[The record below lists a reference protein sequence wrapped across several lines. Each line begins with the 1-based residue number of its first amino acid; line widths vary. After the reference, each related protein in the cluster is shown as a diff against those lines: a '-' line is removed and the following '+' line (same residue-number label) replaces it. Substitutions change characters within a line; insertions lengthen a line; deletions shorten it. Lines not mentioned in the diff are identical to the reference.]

1 MRHDHW
7 VPTDDGE
14 RLAIDLFLP
23 DDPAA
28 QHGLATVIEALP
40 YRKDDVTE
48 SYASTYERYLEAGFA
63 VVRVDLRGT
72 GSSSGIA
79 TDEYPEVERTD
90 LRSVF
95 RWIAAQPWS
104 SGRVG
109 MFGTSYSGFNALQMA
124 SEIERLGAHELG
136 AVVAAYAT
144 DDRYTDD
151 VHYMG
156 GTLRA
161 LDLIDYP
168 LYMVCMNALPPVPA
182 VFGDGWRDEW
192 RRRLDHTPAWLVE
205 WLEHPTDAPT
215 WRRGSVR
222 LGPDGAGYERTRCPA
237 MLVVGWADGY
247 RNNSFRVVEQYE
259 RHGVPW
265 RMLAGP
271 WVHKSPERARPAPNV
286 DDDVEIL
293 SFFDEHLR
301 GGPGHPS
308 APAQVYVRE
317 HAPPEPDLAFHP
329 GRWVD
334 VDRWPMPGGRRLVL
348 RPDST
353 AVRQHVVR
361 GDVGWSAWNSCAGG
375 LPWGQ
380 PLDQAADNAR
390 SICFEWPVDAP
401 VDVLGNAVVRLRVS
415 SDQPYGHVSVKLCS
429 VTSTGESTL
438 VARGYLDLRH
448 RGCWPADESG
458 EVGRAPVDL
467 EPGAWIDVAIGV
479 EATAWRFTPGTV
491 VRLAIAGTDWPN
503 CWPAPGPLTLSVDA
517 ASVEVDLPVVDGL
530 PASIHPFAPG
540 TGPSEHEADGVVWS
554 FAHDVLAREST
565 VVTRY
570 GDTYTGRHGAT
581 VTDDY
586 RGEVGISTRD
596 PSIGWARG
604 TSSYLIAWPEATVRT
619 ESTLEV
625 TSDRERLVATI
636 VMRAWDGDE
645 LVCER
650 SWTSDRPRR

>member
-1 MRHDHW
+1 
-7 VPTDDGE
+7 
-14 RLAIDLFLP
+14 
-23 DDPAA
+23 
-28 QHGLATVIEALP
+28 
-40 YRKDDVTE
+40 
-48 SYASTYERYLEAGFA
+48 
-63 VVRVDLRGT
+63 
-72 GSSSGIA
+72 
-79 TDEYPEVERTD
+79 
-90 LRSVF
+90 
-95 RWIAAQPWS
+95 
-104 SGRVG
+104 
-109 MFGTSYSGFNALQMA
+109 
-124 SEIERLGAHELG
+124 
-136 AVVAAYAT
+136 
-144 DDRYTDD
+144 
-151 VHYMG
+151 
-156 GTLRA
+156 
-161 LDLIDYP
+161 
-168 LYMVCMNALPPVPA
+168 
-182 VFGDGWRDEW
+182 
-192 RRRLDHTPAWLVE
+192 
-205 WLEHPTDAPT
+205 
-215 WRRGSVR
+215 
-222 LGPDGAGYERTRCPA
+222 

-301 GGPGHPS
+301 GGPCHTS

-348 RPDST
+348 QPDSA

-429 VTSTGESTL
+429 VTPTGESTL

-458 EVGRAPVDL
+458 EVGRAPADL

-517 ASVEVDLPVVDGL
+517 ASVVEMLAAAVPVWEATARPIPRVAKTPTL
-530 PASIHPFAPG
+530 ATAAP
-540 TGPSEHEADGVVWS
+540 
-554 FAHDVLAREST
+554 
-565 VVTRY
+565 
-570 GDTYTGRHGAT
+570 
-581 VTDDY
+581 
-586 RGEVGISTRD
+586 TRD
-596 PSIGWARG
+596 
-604 TSSYLIAWPEATVRT
+604 
-619 ESTLEV
+619 
-625 TSDRERLVATI
+625 
-636 VMRAWDGDE
+636 RAAG
-645 LVCER
+645 
-650 SWTSDRPRR
+650 